1 MLIMKR
7 KSGLV
12 KVGYFHNRTAVC
24 GGSISRKSAK
34 IPKVNPHRR
43 RGRAESTEAVLL
55 IEQQVFHL
63 WKIERF
69 GWFTR
74 VSGFGVVLQ
83 FKVSFGCN

>member
-34 IPKVNPHRR
+34 IPKDSPHRCS
-43 RGRAESTEAVLL
+43 GRVESTEAAV
-55 IEQQVFHL
+55 EQHVFHL
-63 WKIERF
+63 WKIE
-69 GWFTR
+69 GLDWFVM

-83 FKVSFGCN
+83 FKLSLGCN